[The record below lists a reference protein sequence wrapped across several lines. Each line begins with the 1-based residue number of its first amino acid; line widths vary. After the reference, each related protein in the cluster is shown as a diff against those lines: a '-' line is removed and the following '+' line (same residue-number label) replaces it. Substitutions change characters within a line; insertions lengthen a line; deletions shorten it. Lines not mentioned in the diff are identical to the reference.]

1 MPLIE
6 FKTSLKSLKFG
17 KDRPYGG
24 SSNQPYIQTSIPE
37 GENSGVFQ
45 TGGPDFILRGGILAP
60 ISAAKDVSR
69 LTQMFFDL
77 KSPNGS
83 LFIAK
88 QNVLSRTS
96 VETEAS
102 TGAGYAAGAVN
113 QGVYLPSSTLAQA
126 GVGFTGTHLNLL
138 GIDPSSPMTGITDNS
153 ISSLFSDELTLGLK
167 RYEKAVKEANNQ
179 DFKPPKDR
187 KDFQIEGFRLSPTD
201 VGPNLSIISP
211 ENQPSKYSNRLLTF
225 WDKKQVVENI
235 DPNIQTYPGGPG
247 SILGV
252 GNTYIKFADQRTGVN
267 NLNVK
272 NSKFATEGY
281 SAFGRQT
288 TTILSNPTQNLRS
301 SNINYINA
309 VPSGS
314 AKGASSTY
322 ASIQGGQPVE
332 NEILYNVNQRKDTYD
347 FNVYNT
353 GSLTPNKLVTD
364 FKSFQTNTPPKINF
378 TGSVPSGSIK
388 GASSTYASIQ
398 GGQPVKNNIDY
409 KENLRGATYN
419 FSVYNT
425 GSLTPNKL
433 ATDFKSFQYS
443 QSFKINYTGSFPK
456 NKGASFKYKSL
467 SNTLFDNGI
476 NYEQNTINFTPSVYQ
491 LGNFNSTT
499 RLTDDGSLTF
509 TQGQL
514 IKQNQKGNIQDFRQI
529 LISGSENEKTS
540 NGAAAK
546 DIKAGNSSI
555 MSIAPNYKDYN
566 IEKRLNL
573 GDPGKSNKNVLSY
586 TARSS
591 NDPIT
596 NYGLALDKITAGNI
610 YNAPSAEHVQ
620 DHNEHAG
627 NDLVKFSIGV
637 IQNKLI
643 KGEDGKL
650 ISLSNFM
657 HFRAFIDSFSDSYV
671 SNWNDYNYVGRGD
684 KFYNYTGFERTIN
697 LSFTV
702 FAQSKAELIP
712 MYKKLNYLASSLAP
726 DYSDVG
732 GFMKGNL
739 HKMTIGGY
747 LFEQVGIIKSLTYDI
762 PEETPWE
769 IGINDVGGLDN
780 NVKELPHMIKV
791 TNLTFVPIQH
801 FLPRVANIDN
811 QKNTRYIALSKN
823 VEDNYSN
830 YEPV

>member
-17 KDRPYGG
+17 KDRPYEG

-37 GENSGVFQ
+37 GDIPFS
-45 TGGPDFILRGGILAP
+45 GGPDFILRGGILAP
-60 ISAAKDVSR
+60 VRAAKDVSR

-138 GIDPSSPMTGITDNS
+138 GIDPSSPMTGITDKG
-153 ISSLFSDELTLGLK
+153 ISDLFSTSLTLGLK
-167 RYEKAVKEANNQ
+167 RYEDIVKEVNNK
-179 DFKPPKDR
+179 DFNPPKDR

-201 VGPNLSIISP
+201 VGPNLSTISP

-235 DPNIQTYPGGPG
+235 DLNIQTYPGGPG

-252 GNTYIKFADQRTGVN
+252 GQTIIPFADQRTGVN

-281 SAFGRQT
+281 SAFGRKT

-322 ASIQGGQPVE
+322 ESFTGGQPVK
-332 NEILYNVNQRKDTYD
+332 NEILYDVNQRKDTYD
-347 FNVYNT
+347 FNVYNS
-353 GSLTPNKLVTD
+353 GSLTPNKLATD
-364 FKSFQTNTPPKINF
+364 FKSFQTNTTPKINF

-388 GASSTYASIQ
+388 GVSSTYESFT
-398 GGQPVKNNIDY
+398 GQPVDNKIFSTNERI
-409 KENLRGATYN
+409 GTYN
-419 FSVYNT
+419 FSVYNKGT
-425 GSLTPNKL
+425 FEPSLLSKTQEGPFKDPKIYTYDQSQLIDSSKSSGSQAFKEDFRKTLLPPNS
-433 ATDFKSFQYS
+433 T
-443 QSFKINYTGSFPK
+443 
-456 NKGASFKYKSL
+456 
-467 SNTLFDNGI
+467 
-476 NYEQNTINFTPSVYQ
+476 
-491 LGNFNSTT
+491 FNSI
-499 RLTDDGSLTF
+499 LSISPSYVEF
-509 TQGQL
+509 
-514 IKQNQKGNIQDFRQI
+514 NI
-529 LISGSENEKTS
+529 S
-540 NGAAAK
+540 
-546 DIKAGNSSI
+546 
-555 MSIAPNYKDYN
+555 
-566 IEKRLNL
+566 KRTNA
-573 GDPGKSNKNVLSY
+573 GDPGYSNNLAGDGGKNVYSY
-586 TARSS
+586 TAASKS
-591 NDPIT
+591 NVAE
-596 NYGLALDKITAGNI
+596 NYKLALDKITAGEI
-610 YNAPSAEHVQ
+610 YSAGEAIHEP
-620 DHNEHAG
+620 DNGKHAG

-637 IQNKLI
+637 IQNNTT
-643 KGEDGKL
+643 GN
-650 ISLSNFM
+650 SNYM
-657 HFRAFIDSFSDSYV
+657 HFRAFIDSFSDSYS

-726 DYSDVG
+726 DYSDS

-739 HKMTIGGY
+739 HKMSIGGY

-801 FLPRVANIDN
+801 FLPRVADPKN
-811 QKNTRYIALSKN
+811 QKNTRYIALSKTVGN
-823 VEDNYSN
+823 TNSN

>member
-138 GIDPSSPMTGITDNS
+138 GIDPSSPMTGITDKG
-153 ISSLFSDELTLGLK
+153 ISDLFSTSLTLGLK
-167 RYEKAVKEANNQ
+167 RYEDIVKEVNNK
-179 DFKPPKDR
+179 DFNPPKDR

-201 VGPNLSIISP
+201 VGPNLSTISP

-235 DPNIQTYPGGPG
+235 DLNIQTYPGGPG

-252 GNTYIKFADQRTGVN
+252 GQTIIPFADQRTGVN

-281 SAFGRQT
+281 SAFGRKT

-322 ASIQGGQPVE
+322 ESFTGGQPVK
-332 NEILYNVNQRKDTYD
+332 NEILYDVNQRKDTYD
-347 FNVYNT
+347 FNVYNS
-353 GSLTPNKLVTD
+353 GSLTPNKLATD
-364 FKSFQTNTPPKINF
+364 FKSFQTNTTPKINF

-388 GASSTYASIQ
+388 GASSTYELFT
-398 GGQPVKNNIDY
+398 GGQPV
-409 KENLRGATYN
+409 ENEILYDVNQRKDTYN

-433 ATDFKSFQYS
+433 ATDFKSFQT
-443 QSFKINYTGSFPK
+443 NTTPK
-456 NKGASFKYKSL
+456 
-467 SNTLFDNGI
+467 
-476 NYEQNTINFTPSVYQ
+476 INFTGSVPSGSIKGVSSTYESFTGQPVDNKIFSTNERIGTYNFSVYNKGTFEPSLLSKTQEGPFKDPKIYTYDQSQ
-491 LGNFNSTT
+491 LIDSSKSSGSQAFKEDFRKTLLPPNSTFNSI
-499 RLTDDGSLTF
+499 LSISPSYVEF
-509 TQGQL
+509 
-514 IKQNQKGNIQDFRQI
+514 NI
-529 LISGSENEKTS
+529 S
-540 NGAAAK
+540 
-546 DIKAGNSSI
+546 
-555 MSIAPNYKDYN
+555 
-566 IEKRLNL
+566 KRTNA
-573 GDPGKSNKNVLSY
+573 GDPGYSNNLAGDGGKNVYSY
-586 TARSS
+586 TAASKS
-591 NDPIT
+591 NVAE
-596 NYGLALDKITAGNI
+596 NYKLALDKITAGEI
-610 YNAPSAEHVQ
+610 YSAGEAIHEP
-620 DHNEHAG
+620 DNGKHAG

-637 IQNKLI
+637 IQNNTT
-643 KGEDGKL
+643 GN
-650 ISLSNFM
+650 SNYM
-657 HFRAFIDSFSDSYV
+657 HFRAFIDSFSDSYS

-726 DYSDVG
+726 DYSDS

-739 HKMTIGGY
+739 HKMSIGGY

-801 FLPRVANIDN
+801 FLPRVADPKN
-811 QKNTRYIALSKN
+811 QKNTRYIALSKTVGN
-823 VEDNYSN
+823 TNSN